1 MSDLI
6 ANLFTTGVSDS
17 YKRDPNMD
25 RLVAE
30 ERFNQVEEKILET
43 LNEEQKILYEETKT
57 QMESLYRIHC
67 ISSFEDGL
75 RLGISLL
82 IDVYN

>member
-6 ANLFTTGVSDS
+6 ANLFATGVSDS

-30 ERFNQVEEKILET
+30 ERFDQVEEKILET
-43 LNEEQKILYEETKT
+43 LNEEKKYCMKKPKRKWKVYT
-57 QMESLYRIHC
+57 ESIVSPALKMA
-67 ISSFEDGL
+67 SDLE
-75 RLGISLL
+75 
-82 IDVYN
+82 

>member
-6 ANLFTTGVSDS
+6 ANLFATGVSDS

-43 LNEEQKILYEETKT
+43 LNEEQKILYE
-57 QMESLYRIHC
+57 
-67 ISSFEDGL
+67 
-75 RLGISLL
+75 
-82 IDVYN
+82 